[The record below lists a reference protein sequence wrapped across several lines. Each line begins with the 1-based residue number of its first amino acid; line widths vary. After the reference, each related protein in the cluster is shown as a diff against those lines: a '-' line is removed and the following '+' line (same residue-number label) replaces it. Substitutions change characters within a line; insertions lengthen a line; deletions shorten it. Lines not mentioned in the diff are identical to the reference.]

1 MSINHNFVPYILWVV
16 VVSFDTH
23 DITFLLNQHNEH
35 RKTSITTATSMFNA
49 QKHLEE
55 SYIFLC
61 CMLFPCRQGIELLFC
76 HLQNFL
82 QKKKKKL
89 NVIEKWSQSLKQIY
103 RNNIHVCSQIYK
115 LKIRGDSLAE
125 WFSLVTP
132 D

>member
-1 MSINHNFVPYILWVV
+1 
-16 VVSFDTH
+16 
-23 DITFLLNQHNEH
+23 
-35 RKTSITTATSMFNA
+35 
-49 QKHLEE
+49 
-55 SYIFLC
+55 
-61 CMLFPCRQGIELLFC
+61 
-76 HLQNFL
+76 LQNFL